1 MVAGFVMSGL
11 YTNSAE
17 ERQKMSFSHSFHFGQ
32 KTMTGAYI
40 PCAYQQGLVHDA
52 PLLLG
57 DGGGRGPI
65 TSYPFLSCLPYP
77 LPPRPVF
84 SQVHTSYPPPLSFNE
99 KKNKIYLLH
108 QFPQRGFW
116 LMATGKQ
123 PRQSFLDYKPFL
135 HSTVGYLFEIQ
146 IRLFKNPKWHNFPL
160 LCYVFTCEIYLSSS
174 CLKKV

>member
-1 MVAGFVMSGL
+1 MVAGFAMSRL

-17 ERQKMSFSHSFHFGQ
+17 EWQKIFFHYSLNIGQ

-40 PCAYQQGLVHDA
+40 PCAYQQGIVHDA
-52 PLLLG
+52 PLLSG
-57 DGGGRGPI
+57 NGGGGGRGPI

-77 LPPRPVF
+77 PRPVF
-84 SQVHTSYPPPLSFNE
+84 SQVHTSCPPPLSFKE
-99 KKNKIYLLH
+99 WLTVRFTSTQKKNNKINLLH

-116 LMATGKQ
+116 LMAKQ

-146 IRLFKNPKWHNFPL
+146 
-160 LCYVFTCEIYLSSS
+160 
-174 CLKKV
+174 LKTP